1 MARCQHTISRVTH
14 VAVLGAGIMGASTA
28 LFLARGGVRVTLFD
42 AASAVCAGASRW
54 NEGKIHLGHLYAAD
68 PSLRT
73 AARLLPGGLAF
84 RRLIEDLVGRSLEP
98 ALSPHDDLYLV
109 HRHSVVDATAAAR
122 YYDAVT
128 ALAAGHREA
137 ARYLVPIRDR
147 RAARLSS
154 TELARVTDAEAIV
167 AGFRVP
173 ERSVSTRW
181 IADRLVEAVDA
192 TPRITRRLDTR
203 VTAIATGVHG
213 LEGPFSVTTTNGDDG
228 PYDAVVNALWEGR
241 LAIDAALHLRTPAT
255 WSHRYRVA
263 VFLRTTRPVTMPNAV
278 IATGPFGD
286 AKNYNGRDLY
296 LSWYDTGLLSSGTG
310 LAPPARPD
318 LDEVRRSALADE
330 VIARLGAVLPGVR
343 DLTAITESRQVSGGW
358 VFAAGHGALDDPAST
373 LHRRDRI
380 GITRHDRYVSVDTG
394 KYSVAPWLA
403 RTIADMLL

>member
-1 MARCQHTISRVTH
+1 M
-14 VAVLGAGIMGASTA
+14 AVLGAGIMGASTA

-84 RRLIEDLVGRSLEP
+84 RPLIEALVDRNIEP

-109 HRHSVVDATAAAR
+109 HRRSVVDAEAAGR

-128 ALAAGHREA
+128 ALAASHREA
-137 ARYLVPIRDR
+137 AHYLVPIRDP
-147 RAARLSS
+147 RATRLSS
-154 TELARVTDAEAIV
+154 AELARVTAGEPIV

-181 IADRLVEAVDA
+181 IADRLVDAIDA
-192 TPRITRRLDTR
+192 TPRITQRLDTR
-203 VTAIATGVHG
+203 VTGIATGVHG
-213 LEGPFSVTTTNGDDG
+213 LEGPLTVTTIDGDDG

-241 LAIDAALHLRTPAT
+241 LAVDAALHLATPAT

-286 AKNYNGRDLY
+286 AKNYDGRDLY

-310 LAPPARPD
+310 LVPPARPD
-318 LDEVRRSALADE
+318 LDDRHAAALADE

-343 DLTAITESRQVSGGW
+343 DLPAITESRQVRGGW
-358 VFAAGHGALDDPAST
+358 VFAAGHGPLDDPAST

-380 GITRHDRYVSVDTG
+380 GIARHGRYVSVDTG

-403 RTIADMLL
+403 RTVADMLL